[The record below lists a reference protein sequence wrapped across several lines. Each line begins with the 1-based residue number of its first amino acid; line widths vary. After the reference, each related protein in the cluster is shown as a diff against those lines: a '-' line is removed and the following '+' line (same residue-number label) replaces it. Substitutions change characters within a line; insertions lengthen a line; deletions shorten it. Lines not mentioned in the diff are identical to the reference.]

1 MTTTHLVLR
10 VDDGP
15 WQSVERE
22 GPNGRLEG
30 EELAAAVGA
39 LDGITAAVG
48 EDGSVVLATEETG
61 ETASFEVEGA
71 PVVRGRGPG
80 HASLTGSQPGPYAL
94 PVDAAMTLHI
104 DGKSRRVTFDEAD
117 HDEWAAEDVAAR
129 INRQL
134 RRKVAR
140 VTGDGCVRITSP
152 TQGVGSSVSVGGP
165 DAGGPDAAAVLGL
178 AGESDPYR
186 AEPARLVL
194 RPPAEVADT
203 AVVHNLTAAPI
214 ELQLP
219 TGRSVVPA
227 RGRLTV
233 TRATAADGLLR
244 RLAAQGAV
252 RVSSER
258 NS

>member
-1 MTTTHLVLR
+1 MNTTHLVLR

-15 WQSVERE
+15 WQTVELE
-22 GPNGRLEG
+22 GADGRLEG

-39 LDGITAAVG
+39 LDGITATVG
-48 EDGSVVLATEETG
+48 EDGSLVLATEETG
-61 ETASFEVEGA
+61 ETASLEVEGA
-71 PVVRGRGPG
+71 PVARGRGPG
-80 HASLTGSQPGPYAL
+80 HASLTGSEPGPYAL
-94 PVDAAMTLHI
+94 PADAAMTLHI
-104 DGKSRRVTFDEAD
+104 DGKSRKVTFDEAD
-117 HDEWAAEDVAAR
+117 HDEWSAEDVAAR

-140 VTGDGCVRITSP
+140 VTGDGFVRITSP
-152 TQGVGSSVSVGGP
+152 TQGVGSSVAVGP
-165 DAGGPDAAAVLGL
+165 EAAVLGL

-194 RPPAEVADT
+194 RPPAGIADT
-203 AVVHNLTAAPI
+203 AVVENLTAGPI

-219 TGRSVVPA
+219 TGRSVLPA

-244 RLAAQGAV
+244 RLAAQGTV
-252 RVSSER
+252 RMSPER